1 MATENILIKFTSDT
15 SGLKDS
21 VAELQKI
28 GKLSEE
34 DAKKFQMM
42 EGFAE
47 GVADALKEAGIDA
60 KTLNKEIGSTV
71 NSGKSLKAQFSD
83 AKNEA
88 VKLSRE
94 FGATSVQARNAAK
107 SAALLKDEID
117 DMNGV
122 LKALNPEA
130 KLNAFVNLGQG
141 VQGAFQAA
149 TGALQVFGIENER
162 ITKLAQ
168 QFQGVLNLTQGINS
182 VLQLKDVYTQL
193 RLVLGVT
200 TVAQRGLNTA
210 MLANPIGAIAVVV
223 LALGAAFLA
232 LSDDT
237 DEADKSQKKLKKSAE
252 ETNEELERQFKN
264 LTSLDDLNRRGTQS
278 AENVVLRIKSGTDL
292 LAFSTNEL
300 NNALSNLKE
309 QYDELTPEN
318 IVLFDPNGVKTQQDL
333 TNEYNIQKNEL
344 ERLISTIEKYIDKK
358 KIVKVA
364 DREKLADLKLINLAE
379 RNAFEQSKDALG
391 LTEKQI
397 EAVRK
402 LGIEGL
408 KASEDFLGLTD
419 SQIEG
424 LNAIKAYAEGN
435 FVALREYLNKVK
447 EEIKDGVK
455 ESGKEFKT
463 STKDY
468 AAENK
473 ERAELAVNLATES
486 VAFISDL
493 NRTSTENQIND
504 LQEQKDRGIITEE
517 QYQEKLKKIKTDAA
531 KRDKEISI
539 FSAVLS
545 AAGAIINALNV
556 KPPTAV
562 PAAVAI
568 ASVVGALNLARII
581 ATPIP
586 RFKEGTLNVGG
597 GSLDSD
603 GGMQAIIHRGE
614 AIIPADRNREY
625 HPTIKAL
632 YNRQVKAS
640 DINAFVQNKLSGK
653 MNHNVNAKINTKE
666 LARAMDKGN
675 TVKIENASAVGRVIA
690 NELSKGY
697 NRRNII

>member
-149 TGALQVFGIENER
+149 TGALQVFGVENER

-200 TVAQRGLNTA
+200 ATAQRGLNTA
-210 MLANPIGAIAVVV
+210 MLANPAVILIATVI
-223 LALGAAFLA
+223 ALGAAFLA
-232 LSDDT
+232 FSDDT

-344 ERLISTIEKYIDKK
+344 ARLISTIEKYIDKK

-408 KASEDFLGLTD
+408 KASEEFLGLTD

-424 LNAIKAYAEGN
+424 LDAIKAYAEGN

-447 EEIKDGVK
+447 KEIKDGVK
-455 ESGKEFKT
+455 ESGIEVKKA
-463 STKDY
+463 TKDY
-468 AAENK
+468 AAENEKIAELSAGLALETFNFLGQLGDNQTQREIDRVEDEK
-473 ERAELAVNLATES
+473 ERGV
-486 VAFISDL
+486 IS
-493 NRTSTENQIND
+493 
-504 LQEQKDRGIITEE
+504 EE
-517 QYQEKLKKIKTDAA
+517 QYQEKLKKIKLDAA
-531 KRDKEISI
+531 KQDKELAI
-539 FSAVLS
+539 FSATV
-545 AAGAIINALNV
+545 ALAEALV
-556 KPPTAV
+556 KALTTKNP
-562 PAAVAI
+562 PAALI
-568 ASVVGALNLARII
+568 LASAVGALNLARII
-581 ATPIP
+581 ATPLP

-597 GSLDSD
+597 GNLDAD
-603 GGMQAIIHRGE
+603 GGMHAVIHRGE

-640 DINAFVQNKLSGK
+640 EINAFVQNKLSGK

>member
-15 SGLKDS
+15 TGLKDS

-60 KTLNKEIGSTV
+60 KTLNKEISSTV
-71 NSGKSLKAQFSD
+71 NSGKSLKAQFAD

-149 TGALQVFGIENER
+149 TGALQVFGVENER

-200 TVAQRGLNTA
+200 TAAQNGLNA
-210 MLANPIGAIAVVV
+210 SMLANPYVLVGTAVVALV
-223 LALGAAFLA
+223 AALIILNDKTEEYKITEEQLNKIKESSIDATEGLTSAEDALAIQRDKNATFDIQRRNENIKLQKDLFNLLQNQKVAQYELNAAQEKVNELGRGAFIGLVKERNLRLDLA
-232 LSDDT
+232 KKLKKDT
-237 DEADKSQKKLKKSAE
+237 DEAIANRFKEFTAIRTTITLKEKEAIAEDKLKNKKKERKKVEEESIQFMKSLGVEAAL
-252 ETNEELERQFKN
+252 TNDEIINISDEAFAKME
-264 LTSLDDLNRRGTQS
+264 D
-278 AENVVLRIKSGTDL
+278 ALRIVNANALDVKKSI
-292 LAFSTNEL
+292 AAINKEL
-300 NNALSNLKE
+300 NNIQPEKVAIKKTGTDFNKE
-309 QYDELTPEN
+309 
-318 IVLFDPNGVKTQQDL
+318 LFDK
-333 TNEYNIQKNEL
+333 E
-344 ERLISTIEKYIDKK
+344 DK
-358 KIVKVA
+358 
-364 DREKLADLKLINLAE
+364 
-379 RNAFEQSKDALG
+379 
-391 LTEKQI
+391 
-397 EAVRK
+397 RK
-402 LGIEGL
+402 
-408 KASEDFLGLTD
+408 
-419 SQIEG
+419 
-424 LNAIKAYAEGN
+424 
-435 FVALREYLNKVK
+435 
-447 EEIKDGVK
+447 K
-455 ESGKEFKT
+455 ES
-463 STKDY
+463 
-468 AAENK
+468 
-473 ERAELAVNLATES
+473 AELAVNLAIES
-486 VAFISDL
+486 AAFISDL
-493 NRTSTENQIND
+493 NRTSAQNQIDD
-504 LQEQKDRGIITEE
+504 LEQQKERGIISEE
-517 QYQEKLKKIKTDAA
+517 QYQDRLKKIKTEAA
-531 KRDKEISI
+531 KRDKELAI
-539 FSAVLS
+539 FSASILF
-545 AAGAIINALNV
+545 AQALINALTF
-556 KPPTAV
+556 KPANAV
-562 PAAVAI
+562 PAAIVLATVTAGI
-568 ASVVGALNLARII
+568 NLAKII

-653 MNHNVNAKINTKE
+653 MNHNVNAKINSKE